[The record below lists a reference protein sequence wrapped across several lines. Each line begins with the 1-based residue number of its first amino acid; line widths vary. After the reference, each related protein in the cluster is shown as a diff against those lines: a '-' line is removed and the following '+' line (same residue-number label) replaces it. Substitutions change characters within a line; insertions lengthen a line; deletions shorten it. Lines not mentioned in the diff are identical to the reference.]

1 MKKQSKLT
9 ELYYKLRYRKWVV
22 LDFKDRIIIYEGRRE
37 LCDLVQDTQYAGL
50 VVVPRR
56 VFRKW
61 SQNTDGGGKK

>member
-9 ELYYKLRYRKWVV
+9 ELYNKLRYRKWVV
-22 LDFKDRIIIYEGRRE
+22 LDLEDRIIIYEGRRE

-56 VFRKW
+56 AFRKW